1 MATPRGATTRGGC
14 EGAAALGRRRGR
26 GDGGSCWS
34 GVVNEDDDAE
44 EGNRLDGRGGTR
56 SEGRRGGARSTFH
69 PGLRR
74 HEYRGGASAPRGKV
88 GVGEGSGAAALCSW
102 VPKRRTGPAP
112 AWGCSPGKTLGS
124 RRGLGF
130 PKGPDVFFCRFGE
143 DNQLG
148 PCINAIYLLGGLMFN
163 QIEFY
168 FNNKRH
174 YCASSMDCFRSQQFV
189 CHGLNL
195 KGAVFFTFF

>member
-1 MATPRGATTRGGC
+1 MATPRGATTRGGR

-74 HEYRGGASAPRGKV
+74 HEYRGGASRRHPEEKP

-102 VPKRRTGPAP
+102 VPKGARCVFLPI
-112 AWGCSPGKTLGS
+112 WGCHLLIG
-124 RRGLGF
+124 RA
-130 PKGPDVFFCRFGE
+130 DV
-143 DNQLG
+143 
-148 PCINAIYLLGGLMFN
+148 
-163 QIEFY
+163 
-168 FNNKRH
+168 
-174 YCASSMDCFRSQQFV
+174 
-189 CHGLNL
+189 
-195 KGAVFFTFF
+195 